1 LIKEDWMDYFLT
13 VLGLVC
19 FLEGL
24 PYFAFPEQLKKW
36 MMQVTQ
42 MPENQLRILG
52 GALMILGVA
61 LVYLGRRQGG

>member
-1 LIKEDWMDYFLT
+1 MDYFLT
-13 VLGLVC
+13 VLGLVF

>member
-1 LIKEDWMDYFLT
+1 MDYFLT

-36 MMQVTQ
+36 MMQVTR

>member
-1 LIKEDWMDYFLT
+1 MDYFLT

-52 GALMILGVA
+52 GALMIVGVA

>member
-1 LIKEDWMDYFLT
+1 MDYFLT

-36 MMQVTQ
+36 MLQVTQ

>member
-1 LIKEDWMDYFLT
+1 MDFFLT

-42 MPENQLRILG
+42 MPEKQLRILG

>member
-1 LIKEDWMDYFLT
+1 MDYFLT

-36 MMQVTQ
+36 MMQVTR

-61 LVYLGRRQGG
+61 LVYLGRRRGG

>member
-1 LIKEDWMDYFLT
+1 MDYFLT

-52 GALMILGVA
+52 GALMVLGVA
-61 LVYLGRRQGG
+61 LVNLGRRLGG

>member
-1 LIKEDWMDYFLT
+1 MDYFLT

>member
-1 LIKEDWMDYFLT
+1 MDYFLT

-42 MPENQLRILG
+42 MPETQLRILG
-52 GALMILGVA
+52 GALMSLGVA

>member
-1 LIKEDWMDYFLT
+1 MDYFLT

-52 GALMILGVA
+52 GALMILGVT
-61 LVYLGRRQGG
+61 LVYLGRRLGG

>member
-1 LIKEDWMDYFLT
+1 MDYFLT

-52 GALMILGVA
+52 GALMVLGVA
-61 LVYLGRRQGG
+61 LVYLGRRLGG

>member
-1 LIKEDWMDYFLT
+1 MDYFLT

-42 MPENQLRILG
+42 MPKTSCVSW
-52 GALMILGVA
+52 GAL
-61 LVYLGRRQGG
+61 

>member
-1 LIKEDWMDYFLT
+1 MDYFLT

-24 PYFAFPEQLKKW
+24 PYFAFPEHLKKW
-36 MMQVTQ
+36 MLQVTQ

-52 GALMILGVA
+52 GALMVLGVA

>member
-1 LIKEDWMDYFLT
+1 MDYFLT

-24 PYFAFPEQLKKW
+24 PYFAFPEQLKNW

-52 GALMILGVA
+52 GALMVLGVA

>member
-1 LIKEDWMDYFLT
+1 MDYFLA

-36 MMQVTQ
+36 MMQVIE
-42 MPENQLRILG
+42 MPENRLRILG
-52 GALMILGVA
+52 GALMIVGVV
-61 LVYLGRRQGG
+61 LVYLARRQAG

>member
-1 LIKEDWMDYFLT
+1 MDYFLT

-36 MMQVTQ
+36 MMQVTR

-52 GALMILGVA
+52 GALMVLGVA
-61 LVYLGRRQGG
+61 LVYLGRRLGG

>member
-1 LIKEDWMDYFLT
+1 MDYFLT

-36 MMQVTQ
+36 MLQVTQ

-52 GALMILGVA
+52 GALMILGVT
-61 LVYLGRRQGG
+61 LVYLGRRLGG